1 MRNMALP
8 CHSAHPWRH
17 SLILRSV
24 VFRVNIPLS
33 PNAVGAGILT
43 QDAWTTLVR
52 CSQLAFHAAFNSRAK
67 TLQAAVGVIEKR
79 RRCVYE
85 VLSQSKACF
94 VECVFS
100 ESISRGTE
108 CLSAVRTAVC
118 HLRQLTSDRNQLSLT
133 MRQSLRNRHDGSARS
148 SQQEARVWKVV
159 KIRYR
164 HTLHRRNHVDLLQNG
179 NLLYTWSVSKCPS
192 LAHAIHT
199 TC

>member
-33 PNAVGAGILT
+33 PNDVGAGILI
-43 QDAWTTLVR
+43 QDAWTTLIR

-67 TLQAAVGVIEKR
+67 TLQAAVDVTEKR
-79 RRCVYE
+79 RLRVYE

-100 ESISRGTE
+100 ANISRGAE

-118 HLRQLTSDRNQLSLT
+118 HLRQLSLT
-133 MRQSLRNRHDGSARS
+133 MRQSLRNRHDGKARS

-164 HTLHRRNHVDLLQNG
+164 HTLHRRNHVDFLQNG